1 MASWW
6 DNLLGTAK
14 DVGGSFQDFMG
25 SGSGLSALAKLGLS
39 YGINKSGIADEQIP
53 PTGYQG
59 GVPSYT
65 AVRERVPTTYD
76 PNRRPGS
83 MGQRYFSDMTYAT
96 GPEKRPEITPEQAR
110 ALATKQASG
119 LAALNA
125 RGQNRPASPPVQ
137 PEFRGASSVIEDVPV
152 PDINALT
159 EGMYAGGIA
168 GLNRGRYLNGST
180 DGMAD
185 RIPANIDGRQEAAL
199 SHGEFVIPADVV
211 SHLGNGNSDA
221 GAKTLESM
229 MTDVRK
235 SRTGNP
241 KQGKQIDPNKF
252 LPAR

>member
-6 DNLLGTAK
+6 DNLIGTAK

-25 SGSGLSALAKLGLS
+25 SDSGLAALAKLGLS
-39 YGINKSGIADEQIP
+39 YGLNKSGIADEQIP
-53 PTGYQG
+53 QTGYQG
-59 GVPSYT
+59 GIPSYT
-65 AVRERVPTTYD
+65 AVKQRVPMAYD

-83 MGQRYFSDMTYAT
+83 MGQQYFTDTIFAK
-96 GPEKRPEITPEQAR
+96 GPEKRPEITPEQAK
-110 ALATKQASG
+110 ALVAQQASG
-119 LAALNA
+119 LASLNA
-125 RGQNRPASPPVQ
+125 RNRNRPASPPAQ

-152 PDINALT
+152 PDISALT
-159 EGMYAGGIA
+159 GGMYGGGIA
-168 GLNRGRYLNGST
+168 RLNRGRYLNGST

-185 RIPANIDGRQEAAL
+185 KIPASIEGTQPAAL

-252 LPAR
+252 LPS